1 MSEFQGKVVIV
12 TGSSSGIGESIAR
25 RLADLGA
32 TVVVNSSSS
41 VEAGE
46 AVAKSLPNGAIYVRA
61 DISKKDEALNL
72 LEQTIKAFG
81 KLDILV
87 NNAGWTT
94 PVPHHDLD
102 ALTDEIFLKTFEV
115 NVYGTWYL
123 SKAAIPYLKQ
133 SEDGNIVNITSIA
146 GVRQWEVQ
154 WRIP

>member
-1 MSEFQGKVVIV
+1 MFEPIF
-12 TGSSSGIGESIAR
+12 R
-25 RLADLGA
+25 
-32 TVVVNSSSS
+32 
-41 VEAGE
+41 
-46 AVAKSLPNGAIYVRA
+46 
-61 DISKKDEALNL
+61 KKDEALNL

-133 SEDGNIVNITSIA
+133 SEDGNIVNIT
-146 GVRQWEVQ
+146 
-154 WRIP
+154 